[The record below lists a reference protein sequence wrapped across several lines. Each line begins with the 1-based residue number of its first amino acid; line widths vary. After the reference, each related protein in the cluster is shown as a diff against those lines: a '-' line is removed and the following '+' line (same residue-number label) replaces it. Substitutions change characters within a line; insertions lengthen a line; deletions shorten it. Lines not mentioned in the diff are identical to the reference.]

1 MGYIYGFENRDQY
14 VMLGNHYDAWVY
26 GSIDPNS
33 ATAVLAE
40 VARAMVE
47 TIKETNWRPGS
58 SIHFLSIQHFSNFWT
73 LKLFISNWRELKTW
87 FSARTIMFC
96 NWDAEEYGLIGSTEF
111 VEEFANILSQRAI
124 VYLNVDN
131 IHSNQSLL
139 AYNTANIVKI
149 SYNCLN
155 PKESRK
161 F

>member
-1 MGYIYGFENRDQY
+1 
-14 VMLGNHYDAWVY
+14 
-26 GSIDPNS
+26 
-33 ATAVLAE
+33 
-40 VARAMVE
+40 
-47 TIKETNWRPGS
+47 
-58 SIHFLSIQHFSNFWT
+58 
-73 LKLFISNWRELKTW
+73 
-87 FSARTIMFC
+87 MFC